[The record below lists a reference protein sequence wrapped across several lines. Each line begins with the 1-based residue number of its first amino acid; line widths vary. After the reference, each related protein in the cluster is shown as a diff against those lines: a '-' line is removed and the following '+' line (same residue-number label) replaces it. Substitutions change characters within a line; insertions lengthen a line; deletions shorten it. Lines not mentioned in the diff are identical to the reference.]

1 VVWVYFSFNVITDMY
16 LLSIPLPMLWK
27 SSLRPVKKVGLM
39 ILFGGGILVIACATL
54 RCVLIVTVRQHHS
67 IPSIY
72 CLTNDQPI
80 QDPVNGA
87 QLAGSWA
94 VRETF
99 VAVVTTNLPMV
110 YPLLTII
117 FGPCIGSFLSSM
129 RSTNKHGDMAR
140 GSKSLASY
148 GDNTGYSSKGPRSN
162 PMTNVT
168 FSESEERIVGVIE
181 LNDMKDRSESG
192 SSNTIDR
199 SRGGFNTDI
208 QKDVEVNVV
217 CQSRDGN
224 ELALD
229 QQRQQA
235 TASLEEGMRRQQQGN
250 YAFARGPS
258 QRHAGD
264 AV

>member
-1 VVWVYFSFNVITDMY
+1 
-16 LLSIPLPMLWK
+16 MLWK

-54 RCVLIVTVRQHHS
+54 RCVLIVTVRPP
-67 IPSIY
+67 IPWRPPSFSH
-72 CLTNDQPI
+72 TNGMFD
-80 QDPVNGA
+80 QDPINGA

-117 FGPCIGSFLSSM
+117 FGPCIGNFLSSM
-129 RSTNKHGDMAR
+129 RSTNKHRGDGTAQ
-140 GSKSLASY
+140 GTKSLVSY
-148 GDNTGYSSKGPRSN
+148 GDTAYSSNKGPRSN

-168 FSESEERIVGVIE
+168 FSESEERIVGVVE

-192 SSNTIDR
+192 SSNTLDGIGA
-199 SRGGFNTDI
+199 SRGYNKDI

-224 ELALD
+224 DLALD

-235 TASLEEGMRRQQQGN
+235 TASLEESMRREQGN

-258 QRHAGD
+258 QRHPGD

>member
-1 VVWVYFSFNVITDMY
+1 MCSHRYSKRI
-16 LLSIPLPMLWK
+16 LSTPSNDLP
-27 SSLRPVKKVGLM
+27 
-39 ILFGGGILVIACATL
+39 
-54 RCVLIVTVRQHHS
+54 
-67 IPSIY
+67 
-72 CLTNDQPI
+72 TNDSST
-80 QDPVNGA
+80 QDPINGA

-117 FGPCIGSFLSSM
+117 FGPCIGNFLSSM
-129 RSTNKHGDMAR
+129 RSTNKHRDTAHGT
-140 GSKSLASY
+140 KSLVSY
-148 GDNTGYSSKGPRSN
+148 GDNTGYSSAKGPRSN

-168 FSESEERIVGVIE
+168 FSESEERIVGIVE
-181 LNDMKDRSESG
+181 LADMKDRSESG
-192 SSNTIDR
+192 SSNHVDS

-235 TASLEEGMRRQQQGN
+235 TASLEESMRRQQGN
-250 YAFARGPS
+250 YSFARGPS